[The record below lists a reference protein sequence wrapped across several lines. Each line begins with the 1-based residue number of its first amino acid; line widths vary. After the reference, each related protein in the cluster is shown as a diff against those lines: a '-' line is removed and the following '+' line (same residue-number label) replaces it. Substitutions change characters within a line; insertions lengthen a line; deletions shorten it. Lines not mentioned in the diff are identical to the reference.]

1 MMASGDM
8 QEVGTYMK
16 AILFDLDE
24 TIIHDDAVGD
34 AAYLAAASL
43 AAPLGADPARLA
55 HDAEAVAERLW
66 AAGPYFEYSNRI
78 GHSATE
84 GLWAGYAYGDHP
96 AIAGLRAWT
105 KPFRTQIWAEALA
118 LQGIAAEPALPE
130 AMAARFFAARRHY
143 PLYPEIEGLLAHL
156 KAQGY
161 LLGIVTNGVPDLQ
174 REKIAGCSVSPL
186 FDAAIVSG
194 EIDCGKPAPGI
205 FAHIC
210 RELGVAPAECVM
222 VGDNPARD
230 VAGAIAARMK
240 SVWVQRNNRIPSDRY
255 PASLSCTDLSAMI
268 PWLTSL
274 SS

>member
-1 MMASGDM
+1 M
-8 QEVGTYMK
+8 QEVVRAMK

-24 TIIHDDAVGD
+24 TIILDDAVGD
-34 AAYLAAASL
+34 AAYIAAATL
-43 AAPLGADPARLA
+43 AAPLGADPVRLA
-55 HDAEAVAERLW
+55 HDAEAAAERLW
-66 AAGPYFEYSNRI
+66 AEGPYLAYSNRI

-84 GLWAGYAYGDHP
+84 GLWAGYTYGDHP
-96 AIAGLRAWT
+96 AIAGLREWT
-105 KPFRTQIWAEALA
+105 KPFRTAIWREALA
-118 LQGIAAEPALPE
+118 LQGMGAAPSLCDE
-130 AMAARFFAARRHY
+130 MAARFFEARRRY

-156 KAQGY
+156 KGKGY

-186 FDAAIVSG
+186 FDASIVSG
-194 EIDCGKPAPGI
+194 EIDCGKPDPGI

-230 VAGAIAARMK
+230 VAGAIAAGMQ

-268 PWLTSL
+268 PWLETL
-274 SS
+274 